1 MSRHAI
7 ELGLGET
14 GEPESFH
21 LRSSTL
27 SNPSGPLLGAVPEGR
42 EGPGR
47 AAVWALIDV
56 FSGRLSLVG
65 WRHGPGPPLQGR

>member
-1 MSRHAI
+1 VSRHAI

-42 EGPGR
+42 E
-47 AAVWALIDV
+47 AL
-56 FSGRLSLVG
+56 GA
-65 WRHGPGPPLQGR
+65 LQFGH